1 MLPPEQE
8 LLSDEDLREASLEQ
22 LIDLRDRMTLELQ
35 RREEREGMP
44 IPPQRPP
51 DDVPVAPDPADP
63 NAAGQP
69 RPGESTERPAS
80 D

>member
-1 MLPPEQE
+1 MLPPEEE
-8 LLSDEDLREASLEQ
+8 LLGDKDLREASFEQ
-22 LIDLRDRMTLELQ
+22 LINLRDRMALELQ
-35 RREEREGMP
+35 RRAEQEGMP
-44 IPPQRPP
+44 PQHHP
-51 DDVPVAPDPADP
+51 DVPVPSTPADP

>member
-8 LLSDEDLREASLEQ
+8 LLSDKDLREASLEQ

-44 IPPQRPP
+44 TTPQRRLA
-51 DDVPVAPDPADP
+51 DVAVPPDPADP

-69 RPGESTERPAS
+69 LPGESTERPAS